1 MMTYPTLFESANAAS
16 NKSQWRFLALV
27 RLEYGL
33 LIITAFFSLGWS
45 DTRAYFA
52 AYAVVFA
59 LSMIIMVYRSIKKP
73 ERTWYQARA
82 LSESVKTLSWRFAM
96 RAEPFDDA
104 RSSDARRD
112 FRNLLSDVLKANHSI
127 SDALSDLKSDGE
139 QLPSAMQDMREKK
152 LEERRAFYL
161 LYRIADQR
169 EWYQK
174 KAMANGAAARWWVA
188 ISCLAYG
195 LGLIFILTRIV
206 DPTSVGWPTE
216 PLVVFA
222 SAAIGWTQIKKFNE
236 LAAAYTLTAQ
246 EIGLVKGLI
255 EDAATAGE
263 FSSAVNEAELAF
275 SREHTQW
282 AARQQQGN

>member
-1 MMTYPTLFESANAAS
+1 MMTYPTLFESADAAS
-16 NKSQWRFLALV
+16 NRSQWLFLALI

-33 LIITAFFSLGWS
+33 LIVTAFFSLGWS
-45 DTRAYFA
+45 DTRQYFA
-52 AYAVVFA
+52 AYAIVFA
-59 LSMIIMVYRSIKKP
+59 LSMVVMAYRSMRKP

-104 RSSDARRD
+104 KSSDARRD
-112 FRNLLSDVLKANHSI
+112 FRNMLSEVLKANRSI
-127 SDALSDLKSDGE
+127 SDALSALAADGE
-139 QLPSAMQDMREKK
+139 QLPGAMREMREKK

-161 LYRIADQR
+161 QYRIADQR
-169 EWYQK
+169 AWYQR
-174 KAMANGAAARWWVA
+174 KAKTNSAAAKRWLA
-188 ISCLAYG
+188 ISCVAYG
-195 LGLIFILTRIV
+195 LGLAFILTRVV

-246 EIGLVKGLI
+246 DIGLVQSLV
-255 EDAATAGE
+255 EDTATAGE
-263 FSSAVNEAELAF
+263 FSAAVNEAELAF

-282 AARQQQGN
+282 AARQLQGN

>member
-1 MMTYPTLFESANAAS
+1 MMTYPTLFESADSAS
-16 NKSQWRFLALV
+16 NRSQWWFLTLV

-33 LIITAFFSLGWS
+33 LLVTAFFSLGWS
-45 DTRAYFA
+45 DTRTYFA
-52 AYAVVFA
+52 GYAIVFA
-59 LSMIIMVYRSIKKP
+59 LSMIVMAYRSLKKP

-112 FRNLLSDVLKANHSI
+112 FRDLLGKVLKANESI
-127 SDALSDLKSDGE
+127 SDALSALEPGGE
-139 QLPSAMQDMREKK
+139 QLPGAMQEMREKN
-152 LEERRAFYL
+152 LDERRAFYL
-161 LYRIADQR
+161 RYRIADQR
-169 EWYQK
+169 AWYQQ
-174 KAMANGAAARWWVA
+174 KAKANGAAARRWLV

-195 LGLIFILTRIV
+195 LGLIFILTRVV
-206 DPTSVGWPTE
+206 DPTTTGWPTE

-222 SAAIGWTQIKKFNE
+222 SAVIGWTQIKKFNE

-246 EIGLVKGLI
+246 EIGLTHSLI
-255 EDAATAGE
+255 EDATTAPA
-263 FSSAVNEAELAF
+263 FSAAVNEAELAF

-282 AARQQQGN
+282 AARQQHGN

>member
-1 MMTYPTLFESANAAS
+1 MMTYPTLFESADAAS
-16 NKSQWRFLALV
+16 NRSQWWFLALV

-33 LIITAFFSLGWS
+33 LIVAAFFSLGWS
-45 DTRAYFA
+45 DTREYFA
-52 AYAVVFA
+52 AYAIVFA
-59 LSMIIMVYRSIKKP
+59 LSMIVMAYRSTRKP

-104 RSSDARRD
+104 KSSDARRD
-112 FRNLLSDVLKANHSI
+112 FRNLLSKVLKANQSI
-127 SDALSDLKSDGE
+127 SDALSALEADGE

-161 LYRIADQR
+161 RYRIADQR
-169 EWYQK
+169 AWYQK
-174 KAMANGAAARWWVA
+174 KAKANSAAAKWWVA
-188 ISCLAYG
+188 VSCLAYG
-195 LGLIFILTRIV
+195 LGLIFILTRVV
-206 DPTSVGWPTE
+206 DPAAVGWPTE

-246 EIGLVKGLI
+246 EIGLVQSLV

-263 FSSAVNEAELAF
+263 FSAAVNEAELAF

>member
-1 MMTYPTLFESANAAS
+1 MMNYPTLFESADAAS
-16 NKSQWRFLALV
+16 NRSQWRFLALV

-33 LIITAFFSLGWS
+33 LIVTAFFSLGWS

-52 AYAVVFA
+52 AYAIVFA
-59 LSMIIMVYRSIKKP
+59 SSMIVMLYRSIKKP

-104 RSSDARRD
+104 KSSDARRD
-112 FRNLLSDVLKANHSI
+112 FRDLLSDVLKANHSI
-127 SDALSDLKSDGE
+127 GDALSGLELGGE
-139 QLPSAMQDMREKK
+139 QLPSAMQEMREKK

-161 LYRIADQR
+161 LHRITDQQV
-169 EWYQK
+169 WYQK
-174 KAMANGAAARWWVA
+174 KAKANSSAAQWWVA
-188 ISCLAYG
+188 ISCVAYG
-195 LGLIFILTRIV
+195 LGLVFILTRIV
-206 DPTSVGWPTE
+206 NPTFVGWPTE

-246 EIGLVKGLI
+246 EIGLVKSRI
-255 EDAATAGE
+255 EDAETAGE
-263 FSSAVNEAELAF
+263 FSAAVNEAELAF

>member
-1 MMTYPTLFESANAAS
+1 MMTYPTLFESADAAS
-16 NKSQWRFLALV
+16 NRSQWWFLTLV

-33 LIITAFFSLGWS
+33 LIVTAFFSLGWS
-45 DTRAYFA
+45 ETRAYFA
-52 AYAVVFA
+52 AYAIVFA
-59 LSMIIMVYRSIKKP
+59 LSMIVMVYRSMKKP

-82 LSESVKTLSWRFAM
+82 LSESIKTLSWRFAM

-104 RSSDARRD
+104 KSSDARRD

-127 SDALSDLKSDGE
+127 SDALSDLQSDGE

-161 LYRIADQR
+161 LHRIADQR
-169 EWYQK
+169 AWYQK
-174 KAMANGAAARWWVA
+174 KAKTNGTASKWWVA
-188 ISCLAYG
+188 ISCVAYA

-206 DPTSVGWPTE
+206 DPASVGWPTE
-216 PLVVFA
+216 PLVVVA

-246 EIGLVKGLI
+246 EIGLVQGLI
-255 EDAATAGE
+255 QDAATVGE
-263 FSSAVNEAELAF
+263 FSAAVNEAELAF

-282 AARQQQGN
+282 AARQQKGN

>member
-1 MMTYPTLFESANAAS
+1 MMTYPTLFESADAAS
-16 NKSQWRFLALV
+16 NRSQWWFLALV

-33 LIITAFFSLGWS
+33 LLITAFFSLGWS
-45 DTRAYFA
+45 DTREYYA
-52 AYAVVFA
+52 AYAIVFA
-59 LSMIIMVYRSIKKP
+59 LSMIVMAYRSTRKP

-96 RAEPFDDA
+96 RAEPFDDTK
-104 RSSDARRD
+104 SSDARRD
-112 FRNLLSDVLKANHSI
+112 FRRLLGTVLKANQSI
-127 SDALSDLKSDGE
+127 SDALSGLKADGE

-152 LEERRAFYL
+152 LEERRAYYL
-161 LYRIADQR
+161 RYRIADQR
-169 EWYQK
+169 AWYQK
-174 KAMANGAAARWWVA
+174 KAQSNGAAAKRWLV

-195 LGLIFILTRIV
+195 IGLFFILTRVI
-206 DPTSVGWPTE
+206 DPSAAGWPTE

-246 EIGLVKGLI
+246 EIGLTQSLI
-255 EDAATAGE
+255 EDAKTAGE
-263 FSSAVNEAELAF
+263 FSAAVNEAELAF